1 MTRQSDIPGSPFGR
15 VFILFVVRLLIKL
28 LLRVEIIGLQ
38 HVPASGPVIIIIN
51 HIAFLD
57 PVLTITSLHRIV
69 IPLAKIEV
77 YSLPLWGWMTK
88 THGSIPVRRGEVDLD
103 AMKAALR
110 VLKSGGIILLAP
122 EGTRSPTY
130 QMQPAKDGA
139 VILALRS
146 EAVILPIGITGTHQ
160 VKANWLRGRRAPI
173 RLAIGQPFRLEPP
186 SGARRPSRE
195 EISTLTTQAMIRVAE
210 QLPPE
215 FRGVYGNGTYEPDP
229 LIFRNESQTKL

>member
-1 MTRQSDIPGSPFGR
+1 MTRRSDIPGSPFWR
-15 VFILFVVRLLIKL
+15 VFILFAVRLLIKL

-57 PVLTITSLHRIV
+57 PVLAITSLRRTV

-77 YSLPLWGWMTK
+77 FSLPLWGWTTK

-110 VLKSGGIILLAP
+110 VLKSGGAILLAP
-122 EGTRSPTY
+122 EGTRSRNY

-139 VILALRS
+139 IILALRS
-146 EAVILPIGITGTHQ
+146 EAVILPIGLTGTHQ

-173 RLAIGQPFRLEPP
+173 RLSIGAPFRPEPP
-186 SGARRPSRE
+186 SGASRPSRE
-195 EISTLTTQAMIRVAE
+195 EISALTTQAMIRVAE

-215 FRGVYGNGTYEPDP
+215 FRGVYGNEIYQPDS
-229 LIFRNESQTKL
+229 LILSE

>member
-1 MTRQSDIPGSPFGR
+1 MTTRSDIPGSPFGR

-28 LLRVEIIGLQ
+28 LLRVEISGM
-38 HVPASGPVIIIIN
+38 HYVPASGPVVIIMN

-57 PVLTITSLHRIV
+57 PVLVITSLHRIV

-77 YSLPLWGWMTK
+77 FSLPLWGWMTK
-88 THGSIPVRRGEVDLD
+88 THGSIPVRRGEVDLE

-110 VLKSGGIILLAP
+110 VLKSGGSILLAP
-122 EGTRSPTY
+122 EGTRSRNY
-130 QMQPAKDGA
+130 QMQPGKDGA

-173 RLAIGQPFRLEPP
+173 RLTIGPPFRPEPP
-186 SGARRPSRE
+186 SGSSRPSRE
-195 EISTLTTQAMIRVAE
+195 EISLMTTQAMLRVAE

-215 FRGVYGNGTYEPDP
+215 FRGVYGNGAYEADR
-229 LIFRNESQTKL
+229 LVSA

>member
-1 MTRQSDIPGSPFGR
+1 MTRRSDIPGNPFWR
-15 VFILFVVRLLIKL
+15 VFILLVVRLLIKL
-28 LLRVEIIGLQ
+28 LLRVEIIGLH

-57 PVLTITSLHRIV
+57 PVLIITSLHRTV

-77 YSLPLWGWMTK
+77 FSLPLWGWMTK
-88 THGSIPVRRGEVDLD
+88 SHGSIPVRRGEVDLD

-122 EGTRSPTY
+122 EGTRSRNY

-139 VILALRS
+139 IILALRS

-173 RLAIGQPFRLEPP
+173 RLSIGAPFRPEPP
-186 SGARRPSRE
+186 SGASRPSRE
-195 EISTLTTQAMIRVAE
+195 EISALTTQAMIRVAE

-215 FRGVYGNGTYEPDP
+215 FRGVYGDGTYQPDP
-229 LIFRNESQTKL
+229 LILSE

>member
-1 MTRQSDIPGSPFGR
+1 MTTRSDIPGHPLGR
-15 VFILFVVRLLIKL
+15 IFILFVVRLLIRL
-28 LLRVEIIGLQ
+28 LLRVEITGLQ
-38 HVPASGPVIIIIN
+38 HMPASGPVVIIIN

-57 PVLTITSLHRIV
+57 PVLIITSLRRIV

-77 YSLPLWGWMTK
+77 FSLPLWGWMTK

-122 EGTRSPTY
+122 EGTRSRNY

-146 EAVILPIGITGTHQ
+146 EALILPIGITGTHQ

-173 RLAIGQPFRLEPP
+173 RLAIGAPFRPEVP
-186 SGARRPSRE
+186 SGTIRPSRE
-195 EISTLTTQAMIRVAE
+195 EISALTTQAMIRVAE

-215 FRGVYGNGTYEPDP
+215 FRGVYGNGTYEPEP
-229 LIFRNESQTKL
+229 LILPNES